1 MKRLF
6 IIGIC
11 LCLSGMVS
19 AQWHVGCEVG
29 ANWSTVKFPSY
40 EMGGKRMTG
49 FNIGAV
55 GMYRWSERWGLQA
68 NLMYTT
74 RGYNVSDGVIIPGDE
89 IIKDRVEDVAV
100 ESKYIDVPV
109 VAKFYPGLGVH
120 LDAGMQAGF
129 LVGRTL
135 KYGNSRQPSSLLGE
149 KQPVDVGL
157 VFGGGW
163 ESRNGV
169 NVGLRYMLGLNSCY
183 KKVDDFTNRSL
194 MVTVDYLF
202 CL

>member
-1 MKRLF
+1 
-6 IIGIC
+6 
-11 LCLSGMVS
+11 MVS

-89 IIKDRVEDVAV
+89 IIKACM
-100 ESKYIDVPV
+100 V
-109 VAKFYPGLGVH
+109 VIVSVFCQK
-120 LDAGMQAGF
+120 MGF
-129 LVGRTL
+129 W
-135 KYGNSRQPSSLLGE
+135 S
-149 KQPVDVGL
+149 
-157 VFGGGW
+157 
-163 ESRNGV
+163 
-169 NVGLRYMLGLNSCY
+169 
-183 KKVDDFTNRSL
+183 
-194 MVTVDYLF
+194 
-202 CL
+202 